1 MGRPRQF
8 DERQAV
14 ESACQVFWAKGF
26 DGTST
31 EDLCVATGLNR
42 SSLYNTFRSKE
53 QLFRL
58 SLMQYTTTTTARQDE
73 FLEIPGKSGLDR
85 LRILL
90 EAIVDDEIANRAAGY
105 GFGCFTVN
113 TITSIAARNSEV
125 AQLIDTDL
133 QKRIAALG
141 AAVQSGQSDGSIHK
155 DRDPRET
162 AWYIT
167 TVISGMRVSAQS
179 GADKK
184 ILDALAGTAL
194 QALAA

>member
-14 ESACQVFWAKGF
+14 ADACQVFWAKGF

-31 EDLCVATGLNR
+31 ADLCEAMGLNR
-42 SSLYNTFRSKE
+42 SSLYNTFLSKE

-58 SLMQYTTTTTARQDE
+58 SLVHYIAATTARQDK
-73 FLEIPGKSGLDR
+73 FLEVPGKSGLER

-90 EAIVDDEIANRAAGY
+90 TAIAEDEIASRATGN
-105 GFGCFTVN
+105 GFGCFIVN
-113 TITSIAARNSEV
+113 TITSIAARNAEI
-125 AQLIDTDL
+125 AHLIDADL
-133 QKRIAALG
+133 QKRIAALS
-141 AAVQSGQSDGSIHK
+141 AAVQIGQTDGSINK
-155 DRDPRET
+155 ERDPRET

-179 GADKK
+179 GANKR
-184 ILDALAGTAL
+184 ILDALAEIAL
-194 QALAA
+194 HALAN